1 MQGVVGLFLW
11 NNMSMAEFEKA
22 ADEVRR
28 LTVQPSYAE
37 LAVIY
42 GLYKQATLGNVN
54 TERPGIFDFQ
64 GKSKW
69 DGWKAQEGKYFWTNV
84 LFCFSTLSVL
94 NVTQIFNVS
103 YFYFQSNRKVQR
115 RCHKRIYCL
124 CGRNESKVSNVEVIF
139 RTLVHSFLEPFYN

>member
-1 MQGVVGLFLW
+1 CRYTFSLCHRIDFVIVRCFLCVK
-11 NNMSMAEFEKA
+11 AEFEKA

-37 LAVIY
+37 LAVVY

-69 DGWKAQEGKYFWTNV
+69 DGWKAQEGK
-84 LFCFSTLSVL
+84 
-94 NVTQIFNVS
+94 
-103 YFYFQSNRKVQR
+103 
-115 RCHKRIYCL
+115 
-124 CGRNESKVSNVEVIF
+124 SKEDAIKEYIAFVE
-139 RTLVHSFLEPFYN
+139 EMKAKYPM